1 MEGIVLPFILVINPG
16 STSTKIA
23 VFKDT
28 VPLFTETLKHNTE
41 ELSKYKRIIDQFEF
55 RTKAILDM
63 LKEKG
68 ISLSEIDVIVGRGGL
83 LKPIESGTYIVN
95 EKMIE
100 DLKKA
105 ERGEHASN
113 LGGIIAYTLAR
124 ERNIKAYIVD
134 PVVVDELE
142 DVARIT
148 GMPEI
153 EKSSIFHAL
162 NQKAIARRLSADLHK
177 KYEEINLI
185 IAHLGGGI
193 SVGAH
198 KHGRVVDVN
207 DALNGE
213 GPFSPERAGG
223 LPVLD
228 LAKLCY
234 SGKYT
239 YNEMKKKLI
248 GQGGIVAHLGTN
260 DVREVYKRIEEGDKN
275 AELVLEAMAYQTAKE
290 IGAMAVVLKGRVDAI
305 GITGGIAYNEDF
317 VKRISERVKFIAPVY
332 VYPGEDE
339 MSALAE
345 GAYRVLSGEEK
356 AKMYS

>member
-1 MEGIVLPFILVINPG
+1 MVLFLILVINPG
-16 STSTKIA
+16 STSTKVA
-23 VFKDT
+23 VFRDKEP
-28 VPLFTETLKHNTE
+28 VFTETLRHNTE
-41 ELSKYKRIIDQFEF
+41 ELSKYKSIIDQFEF
-55 RTKAILDM
+55 RTQAILNM

-68 ISLSEIDVIVGRGGL
+68 ISLSEIDAIVGRGGL

-113 LGGIIAYTLAR
+113 LGGIIAYTLAK
-124 ERNIKAYIVD
+124 EHNIEAYIVD

-142 DVARIT
+142 NIARIT

-162 NQKAIARRLSADLHK
+162 NQKAIARRLAADLNK
-177 KYEEINLI
+177 KYEEANLI

-193 SVGAH
+193 SIGAH

-228 LAKLCY
+228 LVKLCY

-239 YNEMKKKLI
+239 YQEMKKKLI

-260 DVREVYKRIEEGDKN
+260 DVREVYKKIEEGDKK
-275 AELVLEAMAYQTAKE
+275 AELILDAMAYQTAKE
-290 IGAMAVVLKGRVDAI
+290 IGAMAVVLKGHVDAI

-339 MSALAE
+339 MLALAQ

>member
-1 MEGIVLPFILVINPG
+1 LFLILVINPG
-16 STSTKIA
+16 STSTKVA
-23 VFKDT
+23 VFRDKEP
-28 VPLFTETLKHNTE
+28 VFTETLRHSTE
-41 ELSKYKRIIDQFEF
+41 ELSKYKSIIDQFEF
-55 RTKAILDM
+55 RTQAILNM

-68 ISLSEIDVIVGRGGL
+68 ISLSEIDAIVGRGGL

-113 LGGIIAYTLAR
+113 LGGIIAYTLAK
-124 ERNIKAYIVD
+124 EHDIEAYIVD

-142 DVARIT
+142 DIARIT

-162 NQKAIARRLSADLHK
+162 NQKAIARRLAADLNK
-177 KYEEINLI
+177 KYEEVNLI

-193 SVGAH
+193 SIGAH

-228 LAKLCY
+228 LVKLCY

-239 YNEMKKKLI
+239 YQEMKKRLI

-260 DVREVYKRIEEGDKN
+260 DVREVYKKIKEGDKK

-290 IGAMAVVLKGRVDAI
+290 IGAMAVVLKGQVDAI

-317 VKRISERVKFIAPVY
+317 VKRISERVKFIAPIY

-339 MSALAE
+339 MSALAQ

>member
-1 MEGIVLPFILVINPG
+1 MVLFLILVINPG
-16 STSTKIA
+16 STSTKVA
-23 VFKDT
+23 VFRDKEP
-28 VPLFTETLKHNTE
+28 VFTETLRHSTE
-41 ELSKYKRIIDQFEF
+41 ELSKYKSIIDQFEF
-55 RTKAILDM
+55 RTQAILNM

-68 ISLSEIDVIVGRGGL
+68 ISLSEIDAIVGRGGL

-113 LGGIIAYTLAR
+113 LGGIIAYTLAK
-124 ERNIKAYIVD
+124 EHNIPAYIVD

-142 DVARIT
+142 DIARIT

-162 NQKAIARRLSADLHK
+162 NQKAIARRLAADLNK
-177 KYEEINLI
+177 KYEEVNLI

-193 SVGAH
+193 SIGAH

-228 LAKLCY
+228 LVKLCY

-239 YNEMKKKLI
+239 YQEMKKKLI

-260 DVREVYKRIEEGDKN
+260 DVREVYKKIEEGDKK

-290 IGAMAVVLKGRVDAI
+290 IGAMAVVLKGHVDAI

-339 MSALAE
+339 MLALAQ

>member
-1 MEGIVLPFILVINPG
+1 MFLILVINPG
-16 STSTKIA
+16 STSTKVA
-23 VFKDT
+23 VFRDKEP
-28 VPLFTETLKHNTE
+28 VFTETLRHNTE
-41 ELSKYKRIIDQFEF
+41 ELSKYKSIIDQFEF
-55 RTKAILDM
+55 RTQAILNM

-68 ISLSEIDVIVGRGGL
+68 ISLSEIDAIVGRGGL

-113 LGGIIAYTLAR
+113 LGGIIAYTLAK
-124 ERNIKAYIVD
+124 EHNIEAYIVD

-142 DVARIT
+142 NIARIT

-162 NQKAIARRLSADLHK
+162 NQKAIARRLAADLNK
-177 KYEEINLI
+177 KYEEANLI

-193 SVGAH
+193 SIGAH

-228 LAKLCY
+228 LVKLCY

-239 YNEMKKKLI
+239 YQEMKKKLI

-260 DVREVYKRIEEGDKN
+260 DVREVYKKIEEGDKK
-275 AELVLEAMAYQTAKE
+275 AELILDAMAYQTAKE
-290 IGAMAVVLKGRVDAI
+290 IGAMAVVLKGHVDAI

-332 VYPGEDE
+332 VYAGEDE
-339 MSALAE
+339 MLALAQ

-356 AKMYS
+356 AKMYI

>member
-1 MEGIVLPFILVINPG
+1 LFLILVINPG
-16 STSTKIA
+16 STSTKVA
-23 VFKDT
+23 VFRDKEP
-28 VPLFTETLKHNTE
+28 VFTETLRHNTE
-41 ELSKYKRIIDQFEF
+41 ELSKYKSIIDQFEF
-55 RTKAILDM
+55 RTQAILNM

-68 ISLSEIDVIVGRGGL
+68 ISLSEIDAIVGRGGL

-113 LGGIIAYTLAR
+113 LGGIIAYTLAK
-124 ERNIKAYIVD
+124 EHNIEAYIVD

-142 DVARIT
+142 NIARIT

-162 NQKAIARRLSADLHK
+162 NQKAIARRLAADLNK
-177 KYEEINLI
+177 KYEEANLI

-193 SVGAH
+193 SIGAH

-228 LAKLCY
+228 LVKLCY

-239 YNEMKKKLI
+239 YQEMKKKLI

-260 DVREVYKRIEEGDKN
+260 DVREVYKKIEEGDKK
-275 AELVLEAMAYQTAKE
+275 AELILDAMAYQTAKE
-290 IGAMAVVLKGRVDAI
+290 IGAMAVVLKGHVDAI

-339 MSALAE
+339 MLALAQ

>member
-1 MEGIVLPFILVINPG
+1 MFLILVINPG
-16 STSTKIA
+16 STSTKVA
-23 VFKDT
+23 VFKDKEP
-28 VPLFTETLKHNTE
+28 VFTETLRHSSE
-41 ELSKYKRIIDQFEF
+41 ELAKYKSIIDQFEF
-55 RTKAILDM
+55 RTQAILNM

-68 ISLSEIDVIVGRGGL
+68 ISLSEIDAIVGRGGL

-113 LGGIIAYTLAR
+113 LGGIIAYTLAK
-124 ERNIKAYIVD
+124 EHDIEAYIVD

-142 DVARIT
+142 DIARIT

-162 NQKAIARRLSADLHK
+162 NQKAIARRLAADLNK
-177 KYEEINLI
+177 KYEEVNLI

-193 SVGAH
+193 SIGAH

-228 LAKLCY
+228 LVKLCY

-239 YNEMKKKLI
+239 YQEMKKRLI

-260 DVREVYKRIEEGDKN
+260 DVREVYKKIKEGDKK

-290 IGAMAVVLKGRVDAI
+290 IGAMAVVLKGQVDAI

-317 VKRISERVKFIAPVY
+317 VKRISERVKFIAPIY

-339 MSALAE
+339 MSALAQ

>member
-1 MEGIVLPFILVINPG
+1 MFLILVINPG
-16 STSTKIA
+16 STSTKVA
-23 VFKDT
+23 VFKDKEP
-28 VPLFTETLKHNTE
+28 VFTETLRHSSE
-41 ELSKYKRIIDQFEF
+41 ELAKYKNIIDQFEF
-55 RTKAILDM
+55 RTQAILNM

-68 ISLSEIDVIVGRGGL
+68 ISLSEIDAIVGRGGL

-113 LGGIIAYTLAR
+113 LGGIIAYTLAK
-124 ERNIKAYIVD
+124 EHDIEAYIVD

-142 DVARIT
+142 DIARIT

-162 NQKAIARRLSADLHK
+162 NQKAIARRLAADLNK
-177 KYEEINLI
+177 KYEEVNLI

-193 SVGAH
+193 SIGAH

-213 GPFSPERAGG
+213 GPFSPERAGA

-228 LAKLCY
+228 LVKLCY

-239 YNEMKKKLI
+239 YQEMKKRLI

-260 DVREVYKRIEEGDKN
+260 DVREVYKKIEEGDKK

-290 IGAMAVVLKGRVDAI
+290 IGAMAVVLKGQVDAI

-317 VKRISERVKFIAPVY
+317 VKRISERVKFIAPIY

-339 MSALAE
+339 MSALAQ

>member
-1 MEGIVLPFILVINPG
+1 MPLILVINPG
-16 STSTKIA
+16 STSTKVA
-23 VFKDT
+23 VFKDLES
-28 VPLFTETLKHNTE
+28 VFTETLRHDTKDLN
-41 ELSKYKRIIDQFEF
+41 SYKTIIDQFEF
-55 RTKAILDM
+55 RTQAILNM

-68 ISLSEIDVIVGRGGL
+68 ISLSEIDAIVGRGGL

-95 EKMIE
+95 DKMVE
-100 DLKKA
+100 DLRKA

-113 LGGIIAYTLAR
+113 LGAIIAYILAK
-124 ERNIKAYIVD
+124 EYNIPAYIVD

-162 NQKAIARRLSADLHK
+162 NQKAIARHLAADLNK
-177 KYEEINLI
+177 KYEEVNLI

-198 KHGRVVDVN
+198 KHGRVIDVN

-228 LAKLCY
+228 LVKLCY

-239 YNEMKKKLI
+239 YQEMKKKLI
-248 GQGGIVAHLGTN
+248 GQGGVVAHLGTN
-260 DVREVYKRIEEGDKN
+260 DVRKVYKKIEEGDKK
-275 AELVLEAMAYQTAKE
+275 AELILEAMAYQTAKE
-290 IGAMAVVLKGRVDAI
+290 IGAMAVVLKGYVDAI

-339 MSALAE
+339 MLALAQ

>member
-1 MEGIVLPFILVINPG
+1 MVLFLILVINPG
-16 STSTKIA
+16 STSTKVA
-23 VFKDT
+23 VFRDKEP
-28 VPLFTETLKHNTE
+28 VFTETLRHNTE
-41 ELSKYKRIIDQFEF
+41 ELSKYKSIIDQFEF
-55 RTKAILDM
+55 RTQAILNM

-68 ISLSEIDVIVGRGGL
+68 ISLSEIDAIVGRGGL

-113 LGGIIAYTLAR
+113 LGGIIAYTLAK
-124 ERNIKAYIVD
+124 EHNIEAYIVD

-142 DVARIT
+142 NIARIT

-162 NQKAIARRLSADLHK
+162 NQKAIARRLAADLNK
-177 KYEEINLI
+177 KYEEANLI
-185 IAHLGGGI
+185 IVHLGGGI
-193 SVGAH
+193 SIGAH

-228 LAKLCY
+228 LVKLCY
-234 SGKYT
+234 SGKYA
-239 YNEMKKKLI
+239 YQEMKKKLI

-260 DVREVYKRIEEGDKN
+260 DVREVYKKIEEGDKK
-275 AELVLEAMAYQTAKE
+275 AELILDAMAYQTAKE
-290 IGAMAVVLKGRVDAI
+290 IGAMAVVLKGHVDAI

-339 MSALAE
+339 MLALAQ

>member
-1 MEGIVLPFILVINPG
+1 
-16 STSTKIA
+16 
-23 VFKDT
+23 
-28 VPLFTETLKHNTE
+28 
-41 ELSKYKRIIDQFEF
+41 
-55 RTKAILDM
+55 M
-63 LKEKG
+63 L
-68 ISLSEIDVIVGRGGL
+68 
-83 LKPIESGTYIVN
+83 
-95 EKMIE
+95 
-100 DLKKA
+100 
-105 ERGEHASN
+105 
-113 LGGIIAYTLAR
+113 IIAYTLAK
-124 ERNIKAYIVD
+124 EHDIEAYIVD

-142 DVARIT
+142 DIARIT

-162 NQKAIARRLSADLHK
+162 NQKAIARRLAADLNK
-177 KYEEINLI
+177 KYEEVNLI

-193 SVGAH
+193 SIGAH

-228 LAKLCY
+228 LVKLCY

-239 YNEMKKKLI
+239 YQEMKKRLI

-260 DVREVYKRIEEGDKN
+260 DVREVYKKIEEGDKK

-290 IGAMAVVLKGRVDAI
+290 IGAMAVVLKGQVDAI

-317 VKRISERVKFIAPVY
+317 VKRISERVKFIAPIY

-339 MSALAE
+339 MSALAQ

>member
-1 MEGIVLPFILVINPG
+1 MYLILSINPG

-23 VFKDT
+23 VFEDKK
-28 VPLFTETLKHNTE
+28 PLFVETLRHSTS
-41 ELSKYKRIIDQFEF
+41 ELSQYKNIIDQLKF
-55 RTKAILDM
+55 RTESILNM
-63 LKEKG
+63 LQIKG
-68 ISLSEIDVIVGRGGL
+68 YSLPKIDAVVGRGGL
-83 LKPIESGTYIVN
+83 LKPIGSGTYVVN
-95 EKMIE
+95 DTMVE

-113 LGGIIAYTLAR
+113 LGGIIAYTLAKKYG
-124 ERNIKAYIVD
+124 IPAFIVD
-134 PVVVDELE
+134 PVVVDELD

-162 NQKAIARRLSADLHK
+162 NQKAIARRLSSDLHK
-177 KYEEINLI
+177 KYEETNLI

-193 SVGAH
+193 SIGAH
-198 KHGRVVDVN
+198 RCGRVVDVN

-213 GPFSPERAGG
+213 GPFSPERSGG

-239 YNEMKKKLI
+239 FDDMKKKLI
-248 GQGGIVAHLGTN
+248 GHGGMTAHLGTN
-260 DVREVYKRIEEGDKN
+260 DVREVYRMIENGDKR
-275 AELVLEAMAYQTAKE
+275 AELILDAMAYQTAKE
-290 IGAMAVVLKGRVDAI
+290 IGAMAAVLCGKVDAI

-317 VKRISERVKFIAPVY
+317 VKRIKDRVKFIAPIY

-339 MSALAE
+339 MLALAE
-345 GAYRVLSGEEK
+345 GAYRVLCGEEK
-356 AKMYS
+356 AKVYV

>member
-1 MEGIVLPFILVINPG
+1 MVLFLILVINPG
-16 STSTKIA
+16 STSTKVA
-23 VFKDT
+23 VFKDKEP
-28 VPLFTETLKHNTE
+28 VFTETLRHSSE
-41 ELSKYKRIIDQFEF
+41 ELAKYKSIIDQFEF
-55 RTKAILDM
+55 RTQAILNM

-68 ISLSEIDVIVGRGGL
+68 ISLSEIDAIVGRGGL

-113 LGGIIAYTLAR
+113 LGGIIAYTLAK
-124 ERNIKAYIVD
+124 EHDIEAYIVD

-142 DVARIT
+142 DIARIT

-162 NQKAIARRLSADLHK
+162 NQKAIARRLAADLNK
-177 KYEEINLI
+177 KYEEVNLI

-193 SVGAH
+193 SIGAH

-228 LAKLCY
+228 LVKLCY

-239 YNEMKKKLI
+239 YQEMKKRLI

-260 DVREVYKRIEEGDKN
+260 DVREVYKKIEEGDKK

-290 IGAMAVVLKGRVDAI
+290 IGAMAVVLKGQVDAI

-317 VKRISERVKFIAPVY
+317 VKRISERVKFIAPIY

-339 MSALAE
+339 MSALAQ

>member
-1 MEGIVLPFILVINPG
+1 MFLILVINPG
-16 STSTKIA
+16 STSTKVA
-23 VFKDT
+23 VFRDKEP
-28 VPLFTETLKHNTE
+28 VFTETLRHSTE
-41 ELSKYKRIIDQFEF
+41 ELSKYKSIIDQFEF
-55 RTKAILDM
+55 RTQAILNM

-68 ISLSEIDVIVGRGGL
+68 ISLSEIDAIVGRGGL

-113 LGGIIAYTLAR
+113 LGGIIAYTLAK
-124 ERNIKAYIVD
+124 EHDIEAYIVD

-142 DVARIT
+142 DIARIT

-162 NQKAIARRLSADLHK
+162 NQKAIARRLAADLNK
-177 KYEEINLI
+177 KYEEVNLI

-193 SVGAH
+193 SIGAH

-228 LAKLCY
+228 LVKLCY

-239 YNEMKKKLI
+239 YQEMKKRLI

-260 DVREVYKRIEEGDKN
+260 DVREVYKKIKEGDKK

-290 IGAMAVVLKGRVDAI
+290 IGAMAVVLKGQVDAI

-317 VKRISERVKFIAPVY
+317 VKRISERVKFIAPIY

-339 MSALAE
+339 MSALAQ

>member
-1 MEGIVLPFILVINPG
+1 MFLILVINPG
-16 STSTKIA
+16 STSTKVA
-23 VFKDT
+23 VFRDKEP
-28 VPLFTETLKHNTE
+28 VFTETLRHSTE
-41 ELSKYKRIIDQFEF
+41 ELSKYKSIIDQFEF
-55 RTKAILDM
+55 RTQAILNM

-68 ISLSEIDVIVGRGGL
+68 ISLSEIDAIVGRGGL

-113 LGGIIAYTLAR
+113 LGGIIAYTLAK
-124 ERNIKAYIVD
+124 EHNIPAYIVD

-142 DVARIT
+142 DIARIT

-162 NQKAIARRLSADLHK
+162 NQKAIARRLAADLNK
-177 KYEEINLI
+177 KYEEVNLI

-193 SVGAH
+193 SIGAH

-228 LAKLCY
+228 LVKLCY

-239 YNEMKKKLI
+239 YQEMKKKLI
-248 GQGGIVAHLGTN
+248 GQGGVVAHLGTN
-260 DVREVYKRIEEGDKN
+260 DVREVYKKIEEGDKK

-290 IGAMAVVLKGRVDAI
+290 IGAMAVVLKGHVDAI

-339 MSALAE
+339 MLALAQ

>member
-1 MEGIVLPFILVINPG
+1 MVLFLILVINPG
-16 STSTKIA
+16 STSTKVA
-23 VFKDT
+23 VFRDKEP
-28 VPLFTETLKHNTE
+28 VFTETLRHNTE
-41 ELSKYKRIIDQFEF
+41 ELSKYKSIIDQFEF
-55 RTKAILDM
+55 RTQAILNM

-68 ISLSEIDVIVGRGGL
+68 ISLSEIDAIVGRGGL

-113 LGGIIAYTLAR
+113 LGGIIAYTLAK
-124 ERNIKAYIVD
+124 EHNIEAYIVD

-142 DVARIT
+142 NIARIT

-162 NQKAIARRLSADLHK
+162 NQKAIARRLAADLNK
-177 KYEEINLI
+177 KYEEANLI

-193 SVGAH
+193 SIGAH

-228 LAKLCY
+228 LVKLCY

-239 YNEMKKKLI
+239 YQEMKKKLI

-260 DVREVYKRIEEGDKN
+260 DVREVYKKIEEGDKK
-275 AELVLEAMAYQTAKE
+275 AELILDAMAYQTAKE
-290 IGAMAVVLKGRVDAI
+290 IGAMAVVLKGHVDAI

-332 VYPGEDE
+332 VYAGEDE
-339 MSALAE
+339 MLALAQ

-356 AKMYS
+356 AKMYI

>member
-1 MEGIVLPFILVINPG
+1 MVLPLILVINPG
-16 STSTKIA
+16 STSTKVA
-23 VFKDT
+23 VFKDLES
-28 VPLFTETLKHNTE
+28 VFTETLRHDTKDLN
-41 ELSKYKRIIDQFEF
+41 SYKTIIDQFEF
-55 RTKAILDM
+55 RTQAILNM

-68 ISLSEIDVIVGRGGL
+68 ISLSEIDAIVGRGGL
-83 LKPIESGTYIVN
+83 LKPIKSGTYIVN
-95 EKMIE
+95 DKMVE
-100 DLKKA
+100 DLRKA

-113 LGGIIAYTLAR
+113 LGAIIAYILAK
-124 ERNIKAYIVD
+124 EYNIPAYIVD

-162 NQKAIARRLSADLHK
+162 NQKAIARHLAADLNK
-177 KYEEINLI
+177 KYEEVNLI

-198 KHGRVVDVN
+198 KHGRVIDVN

-228 LAKLCY
+228 LVKLCY

-239 YNEMKKKLI
+239 YQEMKKKLI

-260 DVREVYKRIEEGDKN
+260 DVREVYKMIEKGDKK
-275 AELVLEAMAYQTAKE
+275 AELILDAMAYQTAKE
-290 IGAMAVVLKGRVDAI
+290 IGAMAVVLKGHVDAV

-339 MSALAE
+339 MLALAQ

>member
-1 MEGIVLPFILVINPG
+1 LILVINPG
-16 STSTKIA
+16 STSTKVA
-23 VFKDT
+23 VFRDKEP
-28 VPLFTETLKHNTE
+28 VFTETLRHSTE
-41 ELSKYKRIIDQFEF
+41 ELSKYKSIIDQFEF
-55 RTKAILDM
+55 RTQAILNM

-68 ISLSEIDVIVGRGGL
+68 ISLSEIDAIVGRGGL

-113 LGGIIAYTLAR
+113 LGGIIAYTLAK
-124 ERNIKAYIVD
+124 EHNIPAYIVD

-142 DVARIT
+142 DIARIT

-162 NQKAIARRLSADLHK
+162 NQKAIARRLAADLNK
-177 KYEEINLI
+177 KYEEVNLI

-193 SVGAH
+193 SIGAH

-228 LAKLCY
+228 LVKLCY

-239 YNEMKKKLI
+239 YQEMKKKLI
-248 GQGGIVAHLGTN
+248 GQGGVVAHLGTN
-260 DVREVYKRIEEGDKN
+260 DVREVYKKIEEGDKK

-290 IGAMAVVLKGRVDAI
+290 IGAMAVVLKGHVDAI

-339 MSALAE
+339 MLALAQ

>member
-1 MEGIVLPFILVINPG
+1 MVLFLILVINPG
-16 STSTKIA
+16 STSTKVA
-23 VFKDT
+23 VFKDKEP
-28 VPLFTETLKHNTE
+28 VFTETLRHSSE
-41 ELSKYKRIIDQFEF
+41 ELAKYKNIIDQFEF
-55 RTKAILDM
+55 RTQAILNM

-68 ISLSEIDVIVGRGGL
+68 ISLSEIDAIVGRGGL

-113 LGGIIAYTLAR
+113 LGGIIAYTLAK
-124 ERNIKAYIVD
+124 EHDIEAYIVD

-142 DVARIT
+142 DIARIT

-162 NQKAIARRLSADLHK
+162 NQKAIARRLAADLNK
-177 KYEEINLI
+177 KYEEVNLI

-193 SVGAH
+193 SIGAH

-213 GPFSPERAGG
+213 GPFSPERAGA

-228 LAKLCY
+228 LVKLCY

-239 YNEMKKKLI
+239 YQEMKKRLI

-260 DVREVYKRIEEGDKN
+260 DVREVYKKIEEGDKK

-290 IGAMAVVLKGRVDAI
+290 IGAMAVVLKGQVDAI

-317 VKRISERVKFIAPVY
+317 VKRISERVKFIAPIY

-339 MSALAE
+339 MSALAQ

>member
-1 MEGIVLPFILVINPG
+1 LFLILVINPG
-16 STSTKIA
+16 STSTKVA
-23 VFKDT
+23 VFRDKEP
-28 VPLFTETLKHNTE
+28 VFTETLRHSTE
-41 ELSKYKRIIDQFEF
+41 ELSKYKSIIDQFEF
-55 RTKAILDM
+55 RTQAILNM

-68 ISLSEIDVIVGRGGL
+68 ISLSEIDAIVGRGGL

-113 LGGIIAYTLAR
+113 LGGIIAYTLAK
-124 ERNIKAYIVD
+124 EHNIPAYIVD

-142 DVARIT
+142 DIARIT

-162 NQKAIARRLSADLHK
+162 NQKAIARRLAADLNK
-177 KYEEINLI
+177 KYEEVNLI

-193 SVGAH
+193 SIGAH

-228 LAKLCY
+228 LVKLCH

-239 YNEMKKKLI
+239 YQEMKKKLI

-260 DVREVYKRIEEGDKN
+260 DVREVYKKIEEGDKK

-290 IGAMAVVLKGRVDAI
+290 IGAMAVVLKGHVDAI

-339 MSALAE
+339 MLALAQ